1 MIGGSSVDVL
11 PSLLKSYFS
20 DTFHLKMEWKFGLTS
35 NMSDDEKYTVRQI
48 LDEAWNYH
56 GFGEYA
62 VNLCSKL
69 GGNWHCIM
77 IESIPWYI
85 YTTCGSSK
93 RFVEFCKGNM
103 RFMCFDS

>member
-62 VNLCSKL
+62 VNFVQAKMCSKL

-85 YTTCGSSK
+85 YYMWLLKEIC
-93 RFVEFCKGNM
+93 
-103 RFMCFDS
+103 

>member
-35 NMSDDEKYTVRQI
+35 NMSGDEKYTVRQI

-62 VNLCSKL
+62 VNFVQAKMCSKL
-69 GGNWHCIM
+69 GGNWHGIA
-77 IESIPWYI
+77 S
-85 YTTCGSSK
+85 
-93 RFVEFCKGNM
+93 
-103 RFMCFDS
+103 